1 MEENPCDKQDPL
13 QRSTSPQ
20 REQGFEAPIK
30 VNVAYSRWRVGLVLD
45 DFASEGI
52 LGRRS
57 V

>member
-45 DFASEGI
+45 GFASEGMH
-52 LGRRS
+52 GRRS